1 MFKVLRYLKKSKAAV
16 AAIIALLILQA
27 YCDLALPQFTAD
39 IVDVGIG
46 QGGIENA
53 VPKRMRGETMEKLAS
68 LMKEEEALL
77 RSSYRQLEDGSY
89 ELAAEEEAVSG
100 LSESLEEPMAKLVLL
115 AASEGTDMDLEGMS
129 GSMIT
134 QMAVNGVKAEYE
146 ALGIS
151 TASVQTEYLLGKGGG
166 MLALSVLMMAAAILS
181 GLLSARTSAKTGRD
195 LRERVFHKVVS
206 FSDTEM
212 DRFSTA
218 SLITRST
225 NDIQQIQM
233 VSVML
238 LRMVLYAPIV
248 GAGGVI
254 KVVNTKTGMGW
265 IIIVA
270 VLSIMLLVFTLMRIA
285 MPKFKIMQSLVDK
298 LNLVSREILTG
309 IPVIRAFSREKF
321 EEERFDKANRELM
334 RTQLF
339 TNRVMTF
346 MMPVMMMIMNGVTVL
361 IVWFGSYG
369 SGCRKPPGR
378 RYACIYYIYNADC
391 YGVPYDYDDIHYA
404 A

>member
-115 AASEGTDMDLEGMS
+115 TASEGTDMDLEGMS

-166 MLALSVLMMAAAILS
+166 C
-181 GLLSARTSAKTGRD
+181 
-195 LRERVFHKVVS
+195 LRFP
-206 FSDTEM
+206 F
-212 DRFSTA
+212 
-218 SLITRST
+218 
-225 NDIQQIQM
+225 
-233 VSVML
+233 
-238 LRMVLYAPIV
+238 
-248 GAGGVI
+248 
-254 KVVNTKTGMGW
+254 
-265 IIIVA
+265 
-270 VLSIMLLVFTLMRIA
+270 
-285 MPKFKIMQSLVDK
+285 
-298 LNLVSREILTG
+298 
-309 IPVIRAFSREKF
+309 
-321 EEERFDKANRELM
+321 
-334 RTQLF
+334 
-339 TNRVMTF
+339 
-346 MMPVMMMIMNGVTVL
+346 
-361 IVWFGSYG
+361 
-369 SGCRKPPGR
+369 
-378 RYACIYYIYNADC
+378 
-391 YGVPYDYDDIHYA
+391 
-404 A
+404 